1 MRVTPMLAAAGAL
14 SLGSLALAQ
23 TTSPQTDSTSP
34 AAASSPHQRDSTSSN
49 TNESMTGGD
58 TSPAAASS
66 PHQRETVSGNEG
78 GKSGH
83 KMTMKDC
90 MTKQQASNSSM
101 SKDDARKACQ
111 DKMQS
116 NSSR

>member
-1 MRVTPMLAAAGAL
+1 MRVTPMLAAVAAL
-14 SLGSLALAQ
+14 SLGSLTLAQ
-23 TTSPQTDSTSP
+23 TSPQTDSTSP
-34 AAASSPHQRDSTSSN
+34 SAASSPHQRNSTSSN
-49 TNESMTGGD
+49 TSESMTGGD

-66 PHQRETVSGNEG
+66 PHQQEAISGNEN

-83 KMTMKDC
+83 KQTLKDC
-90 MTKQQASNSSM
+90 MAKQQASNSSM